1 MRAKWMRGI
10 VCLLLLC
17 LLPFS
22 LPAQWIPV
30 GPDGG
35 DVRTLAYDPQNP
47 DRIFLGTSAGQL
59 YVSSDNG
66 RSWTRFARLG
76 SGNDYVLDN
85 IEIDPADPKTMYA
98 AAWSVEDQLK
108 SGDLFRTRDGGKT
121 WSALPAMHGKSI
133 RALAASV
140 SDHRIIVA
148 GALDGV
154 FRSRDGGDTWEHI
167 SPPSHAEIKNIESI
181 AIDPRDPNVVYA
193 GTWHLAW
200 KTTDGGTNWHPIKN
214 GVVDDSD
221 VFSIIVDRQNSSTV
235 YLSACSGIYKSE
247 AAGELFKKIQ
257 GIPFSARRTR
267 VLQQDPNDTNV
278 VYAGT
283 TEGLWKTAD
292 AGKTWKRI
300 TAPNIIVNDVMVD
313 PRQSAHVLLA
323 TDRSGVL
330 VSRDGALTFTASNRG
345 FSHRQ
350 VSAVLIDRNDPDTLY
365 AGVVNDKEFGG
376 VFTSSNG
383 GSDWRQVNDGL
394 AGKDVFTLA
403 QADNGAL
410 VAGTNRGV
418 YTMARGGSM
427 WRPINVIVTEKQV
440 KVAAAKT
447 KAKSKKSK
455 AEATYRTELIKSELT
470 ARVSQISIEKGK
482 WFAATSS
489 GLYTSTDEGRTWRG
503 GDVSG
508 YRSFVS
514 VQALDGIVV
523 GATLN
528 AVVVSRDG
536 GATWTASAMPRWVNA
551 IFGVAVTP
559 DGIWAASREGALR
572 STDMGASWEH
582 VLAGLPSRNVAA
594 VAYDA
599 AAARLRAT
607 SFSGEL
613 YESRDAGRSFK
624 RVDAGW
630 TVRNVAS
637 GGGKVLA
644 ITAFDGLVM
653 MREAQ
658 RTSAVGG
665 GGGSS
670 R

>member
-1 MRAKWMRGI
+1 MRAKAMRGLL
-10 VCLLLLC
+10 CLLLC
-17 LLPFS
+17 LLPLS
-22 LPAQWIPV
+22 VVAQWIPV

-35 DVRTLAYDPQNP
+35 DVRALAYDPQNP

-59 YVSSDNG
+59 YVSNDNG
-66 RSWTRFARLG
+66 RSWSRFARLG

-85 IEIDPADPKTMYA
+85 IEIDPGDSKTMYV

-121 WSALPAMHGKSI
+121 WTALSAMHGKSI

-154 FRSRDGGDTWEHI
+154 FRSKDGGDSWERI
-167 SPPSHAEIKNIESI
+167 SPPNHAEIKNIESI

-200 KTTDGGTNWHPIKN
+200 KTTDGGANWHPIKN

-221 VFSIIVDRQNSSTV
+221 VFSIIVDRKNSSTV

-330 VSRDGALTFTASNRG
+330 VSRDGAQTFSASNRG

-376 VFTSSNG
+376 VFVSNNG

-394 AGKDVFTLA
+394 AGRDVFSLA
-403 QADNGAL
+403 QADNGTL
-410 VAGTNRGV
+410 IAGTNRGV
-418 YTMARGGSM
+418 FTMARSEHV
-427 WRPINVIVTEKQV
+427 WRPINTIVTEKQV
-440 KVAAAKT
+440 KIAPVKT
-447 KAKSKKSK
+447 KSKKSK
-455 AEATYRTELIKSELT
+455 AQPAYRTEVVKSELT
-470 ARVSQISIEKGK
+470 ARVSQVAIEKGK
-482 WFAATSS
+482 WFAATSN

-503 GDVSG
+503 GDVNG
-508 YRSFVS
+508 HRNFLA
-514 VQALDGIVV
+514 VQALDGTVV
-523 GATLN
+523 AATLN
-528 AVVVSRDG
+528 AVVVSRDA
-536 GATWTASAMPRWVNA
+536 GATWTATAMPKWVNA

-559 DGIWAASREGALR
+559 GGIWAASREGALR
-572 STDMGASWEH
+572 STDFGNNWEH
-582 VLAGLPSRNVAA
+582 VLAGLPARNIAA
-594 VAYDA
+594 VSYDA
-599 AAARLRAT
+599 DAVRLRAT

-613 YESRDAGRSFK
+613 YESRDAGQRFA

-637 GGGKVLA
+637 GRGKVLA

-653 MREAQ
+653 MREPQ
-658 RTSAVGG
+658 RATAVGG
-665 GGGSS
+665 GGGT